1 MLASKY
7 VLVCSETNIAAGNSH
22 DAVEKKHIAKA
33 LIVLEPTAKPLG
45 RTGIVAAI
53 AAAAHVRFGTQRM
66 KARSVRASRT
76 QAARRQREHAAFMG
90 GAGPLDR
97 RPGDA
102 EVPGCQP
109 SPIERA
115 LAAMVMRQS
124 KYATHRAR
132 QKLDQ
137 NSCGASDQMGAM
149 GAVP

>member
-1 MLASKY
+1 MPLTAEQKRAHRA
-7 VLVCSETNIAAGNSH
+7 EQAAVRAEE
-22 DAVEKKHIAKA
+22 DAA
-33 LIVLEPTAKPLG
+33 
-45 RTGIVAAI
+45 RGIKRRSRGSAPVGKTWD
-53 AAAAHVRFGTQRM
+53 GTQRM

-124 KYATHRAR
+124 KYATHTAR
-132 QKLDQ
+132 QRLGQ